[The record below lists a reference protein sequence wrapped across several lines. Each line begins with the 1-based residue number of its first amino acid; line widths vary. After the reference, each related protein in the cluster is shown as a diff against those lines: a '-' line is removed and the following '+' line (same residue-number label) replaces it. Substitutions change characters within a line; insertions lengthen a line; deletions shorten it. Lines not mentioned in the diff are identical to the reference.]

1 MIALPLSVL
10 ALAAGV
16 YLLMKATR
24 EYLGGLY
31 KFFAWLVILLSIVSV
46 VASVRHGIHQFRHHG
61 NCEQGQ
67 CEKDKQCSEAQG
79 GKHCEMGANGGACPM
94 GGNSGACTMGAN
106 SGACPMG
113 ACKMQGDSVVLDRAV
128 CEKMMGKDACEKLCK
143 ERGQCIMTK
152 DECAKMCSAGG
163 GMDCCKKG
171 DMKECTKGM
180 GEQKEMKECC
190 KKK

>member
-31 KFFAWLVILLSIVSV
+31 KFFAWLVIVLSIVAT
-46 VASVRHGIHQFRHHG
+46 VASIRHGIHHFIRGHHMH
-61 NCEQGQ
+61 QQ
-67 CEKDKQCSEAQG
+67 CEMNMQCDPGANA
-79 GKHCEMGANGGACPM
+79 KHCEMGGSSNACP
-94 GGNSGACTMGAN
+94 MGAN
-106 SGACPMG
+106 SGMCPMG

-128 CEKMMGKDACEKLCK
+128 CEKMMGKDACERLCK

-152 DECAKMCSAGG
+152 DECAKMCSAEGSSN
-163 GMDCCKKG
+163 MDCCKKG
-171 DMKECTKGM
+171 DMKECTKGA